1 MSAWL
6 VKHELVHRS
15 WGFDYQAIDTLQI
28 KPEDWYSVV
37 VILYAYGYNYLRAR
51 CDYDVTPDG
60 LLASVYQFSKIES
73 GIDQSK
79 EVRIK

>member
-28 KPEDWYSVV
+28 KPENWDSVV
-37 VILYAYGYNYLRAR
+37 VILYAYGFFYAYGYNIYVPG
-51 CDYDVTPDG
+51 VTMM
-60 LLASVYQFSKIES
+60 
-73 GIDQSK
+73 
-79 EVRIK
+79 